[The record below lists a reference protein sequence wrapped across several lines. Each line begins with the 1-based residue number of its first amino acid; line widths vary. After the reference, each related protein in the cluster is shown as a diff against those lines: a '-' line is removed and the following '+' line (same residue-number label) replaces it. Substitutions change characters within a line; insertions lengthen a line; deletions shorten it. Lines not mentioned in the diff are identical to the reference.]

1 MKQRDKLGLGSRA
14 LASLGVALGP
24 VAPGAA
30 GLRFCEVIQKSSSGK
45 FQFDGK
51 SPSRSCPKQPHY
63 GSMPR

>member
-1 MKQRDKLGLGSRA
+1 
-14 LASLGVALGP
+14 
-24 VAPGAA
+24 
-30 GLRFCEVIQKSSSGK
+30 LRFCEVIQKSSSGK